1 MGRAKEFAERK
12 KRRFKEFVK
21 EKRAKQKM
29 FLKGKKGSWKKGGKI
44 NKPWKKQLSEKEQL
58 QRELRRACAG
68 RDNCKRE
75 LWEYN
80 HGRKIRARIA
90 EIEKE
95 EEEAKNG
102 KGDADGEE
110 LDEGGSEDEEV
121 ADEEKAVDEEEKT
134 EDEEAEVEADTKMTS
149 Y

>member
-1 MGRAKEFAERK
+1 MERVMRMARSSTKVVLKRKAKKKKKMKKLLMKRK
-12 KRRFKEFVK
+12 QLMRKS
-21 EKRAKQKM
+21 KQKM

-68 RDNCKRE
+68 RDNCKRQ

-95 EEEAKNG
+95 EEEAKN
-102 KGDADGEE
+102 
-110 LDEGGSEDEEV
+110 
-121 ADEEKAVDEEEKT
+121 
-134 EDEEAEVEADTKMTS
+134 
-149 Y
+149 